1 MSKNELSTTS
11 EHRMMKFKKDEL
23 GNVQKEISDQAL
35 EAMLKAGTERF
46 ECAVNALSD
55 AYSEK
60 IRAMEE
66 SEKRSMTLDA
76 AAIQTY
82 NHAMDF
88 AYEKFADQVD
98 LSRPET
104 VDTFLKFSDNGMGV
118 MNNIYEQN
126 RISNRERAENEIMKG
141 RSSILRKVFKLF
153 LQDR

>member
-1 MSKNELSTTS
+1 
-11 EHRMMKFKKDEL
+11 
-23 GNVQKEISDQAL
+23 
-35 EAMLKAGTERF
+35 MLKAGTERF

-82 NHAMDF
+82 NHAMDS